1 MKKMSIPAS
10 KKAERLYK
18 EIRAFRLWADKN
30 YPNRSEENDNGE
42 WEFGV
47 NSHFN
52 EMLSTAILIAS
63 ETDIAEADEKL
74 IDALLFVVA
83 RDNESEILADE
94 LLKHKDWFELLA
106 RKSPDTQYINA
117 QWQFAKRLAGCDPCK
132 DLIFVF
138 IESEDEY
145 TSRMALETMAKI
157 DQKKAEEYAV
167 RFWNRG
173 KYPEGS
179 YEDEYQ
185 KIMVLHV
192 LNTVGSGKLNDYL
205 KESLNMPYK
214 WLKENA
220 EEILNNET
228 KEVGNE
234 T

>member
-1 MKKMSIPAS
+1 MNLPAS

-18 EIRAFRLWADKN
+18 EIRAFKRWADKH
-30 YPNRSEENDNGE
+30 YPDRNEENDNGE

-52 EMLSTAILIAS
+52 EMLSTAILIVS
-63 ETDIAEADEKL
+63 ETDSADADEKL
-74 IDALLFVVA
+74 IDALLFVLA
-83 RDNESEILADE
+83 RDNECENLADE
-94 LLKHKDWFELLA
+94 LLKQKDWFEVLA

-117 QWQFAKRLAGCDPCK
+117 QWQIAKRLAACDPCK
-132 DLIFVF
+132 DLIYVF

-157 DQKKAEEYAV
+157 DPEKAEEYAV

-185 KIMVLHV
+185 RIMVLHV
-192 LNTVGSGKLNDYL
+192 LKATGSDKLNEYL
-205 KESLNMPYK
+205 NEALTKPYK
-214 WLKENA
+214 YLKENA
-220 EEILNNET
+220 EEILNS
-228 KEVGNE
+228 
-234 T
+234 